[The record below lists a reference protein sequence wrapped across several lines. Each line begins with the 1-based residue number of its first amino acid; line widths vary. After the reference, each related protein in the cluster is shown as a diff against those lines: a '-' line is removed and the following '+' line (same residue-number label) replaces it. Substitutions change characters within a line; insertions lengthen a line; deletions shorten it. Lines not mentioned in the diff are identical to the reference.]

1 MTRLYTT
8 EHRTTTYVSGPLLI
22 AEHAEDVAYDE
33 LVDVVTPS
41 GERRLGQ
48 VLEIEGDRM
57 VVQVLGGTRGLDID
71 STAVLVR
78 ARAARMPV
86 GPDLVGRI
94 FDGMG
99 RPADGGPEL
108 LPEAERDLKGRPV
121 NPVARA
127 HPAEFIETGISAIDG
142 LHTLVRGQKLP
153 VFSGYGLPGLELAAQ
168 IAESARVP
176 SSDEGFVVV
185 FAAIGVTD
193 REAAFLRARF
203 AEGAALERSVLFV
216 NRADEPAA
224 ERISC
229 PRAALTAAEYLAFER
244 GMHVL
249 VVLVDMTNYCEAL
262 REAAAARDEVPGRR
276 GYPGY
281 MYSDLASLFERAGR
295 IRGRPGSLTQIPILS
310 MPDDDVTHPIPDV
323 TGYITE
329 GQIVLSREL
338 DRRGIAP
345 PIDVLP
351 SLSRLMN
358 AGIGDGNTR
367 EDHRGVAD
375 QISAFL
381 GRGRELR
388 NLISIVGEQA
398 LSDDDRRILAFVDQF
413 ERRFVGQDTQRR
425 SIIETLDLAW
435 ELLAAFPAGELK
447 RIMPELVERYRTTAE
462 RA

>member
-8 EHRTTTYVSGPLLI
+8 EHRTITYVSGPLLI
-22 AEHAEDVAYDE
+22 AEHAENVAYDE
-33 LVDVVTPS
+33 LVEVVTPS
-41 GERRLGQ
+41 GERRRGQ

-94 FDGMG
+94 LDGMG

-108 LPEAERDLKGRPV
+108 LQEAERDLNGRPV

-142 LHTLVRGQKLP
+142 LHTLVRGQRLP

-193 REAAFLRARF
+193 REAAFLRGRF

-249 VVLVDMTNYCEAL
+249 VVLVDMTNYCDAL

-295 IRGRPGSLTQIPILS
+295 IRGRPGSVTQIPILS

-358 AGIGDGNTR
+358 DGIGDGSTR

-413 ERRFVGQDTQRR
+413 ERRFVGQGTQRR

-435 ELLAAFPAGELK
+435 ELLAAFPADELK
-447 RIMPELVERYRTTAE
+447 RITPELVERYRTTAQP
-462 RA
+462 A